1 MRPMAFFQNR
11 DRQSRPSRL
20 KWPISRDES
29 GVTSGGM
36 QRTWRTIRWSALA
49 IPILAAL
56 YFGIGSLA
64 VHHID
69 DRVDFTPPNPVAGGS
84 HAINMAAALIE
95 REVITHE
102 WSVNDPWFTPDG
114 LLDNTPNFQQGIM
127 SAIGRFSFEV
137 LDHLG
142 RARGSSR
149 ADPDLE
155 RAAGFLQFPGDIWYF
170 DFSKSIM
177 PAIPSE
183 DQYGAALKALVSYNQ
198 RLARGD
204 AVFERRADTLAAT
217 IGRIAADLGSQT
229 ALLDAHMKDRSA
241 YVFNTQ
247 ADNVFY
253 VNKGKL
259 YAYYMLLRELGRDF
273 NDMIQARGLQAVWNQ
288 SLESLRYASQ
298 LRPMMVMDGSGD
310 DSIFANHLVLQG
322 FYINRAVLQLN
333 EIVKVLNV

>member
-127 SAIGRFSFEV
+127 SAI
-137 LDHLG
+137 
-142 RARGSSR
+142 
-149 ADPDLE
+149 
-155 RAAGFLQFPGDIWYF
+155 
-170 DFSKSIM
+170 
-177 PAIPSE
+177 
-183 DQYGAALKALVSYNQ
+183 
-198 RLARGD
+198 
-204 AVFERRADTLAAT
+204 
-217 IGRIAADLGSQT
+217 
-229 ALLDAHMKDRSA
+229 
-241 YVFNTQ
+241 
-247 ADNVFY
+247 
-253 VNKGKL
+253 
-259 YAYYMLLRELGRDF
+259 
-273 NDMIQARGLQAVWNQ
+273 
-288 SLESLRYASQ
+288 
-298 LRPMMVMDGSGD
+298 
-310 DSIFANHLVLQG
+310 
-322 FYINRAVLQLN
+322 
-333 EIVKVLNV
+333 